1 MTDQYA
7 DDDVDH
13 NAKENTGSGN
23 DENRDMERLVAPADF
38 DGPTVDRHCTDIVC
52 FGLIIA
58 SWIVMT
64 GIGIYAMANGN
75 IDYILRPLDYD
86 GGICGTNFNNL
97 DRTNFPYLLYT
108 NVFAGVCVNKCPN
121 LEGVTADGLTDV
133 RTLITYGGI
142 HQVEGAEID
151 LFSSTGGGTSSSST
165 GSTGSTDNTTGS
177 ASIAMFIEMADYSGS
192 NDSISCTDELCFP
205 NNSTIESWTSPG
217 INQGYGFA
225 YYIATTYELLYRCY
239 ITSDAE
245 ERIQVLTGNSDNT
258 TTGNGTSS
266 SSNNL
271 QQVGTNASND
281 LYNFWNKLYSD
292 LYLARYYI
300 FGFGCGV
307 SLVIS
312 LIYIF
317 LMRLPF
323 LLTTVIWT
331 SIFTTILMFLLGGYY
346 AWSQA
351 TIWDDANPKTVDDRT
366 IHLTTGFSFAMY
378 GIGAVLALLA
388 CCLRRAIMDAIV
400 CTKEAGKAV
409 NTMTIILLVPVLQ
422 AIGFFLFM
430 LPFIFYSANL
440 ASLAKIT
447 TKDVPVGVDIPGIDD
462 GEAPTIA
469 FRIFEFDDFTENCA
483 WYFLFCFFWTGNFI
497 VAMGDVSGNEIVSP
511 LYHARIALYITDFIL
526 IFFAFGCGRFFIYCY
541 HS

>member
-1 MTDQYA
+1 MTDQQYNYNNN
-7 DDDVDH
+7 DDDDDHPGAMARSGGGDH
-13 NAKENTGSGN
+13 NNTNNN
-23 DENRDMERLVAPADF
+23 DGDRDMERLVAPADF
-38 DGPTVDRHCTDIVC
+38 DGPTVDRHCTDVFC
-52 FGLIIA
+52 FLLIIA
-58 SWIVMT
+58 SWVIMT
-64 GIGIYAMANGN
+64 GIGAYAMANGN
-75 IDYILRPLDYD
+75 IDYIIRPLDYD

-97 DRTNFPYLLYT
+97 DRRNYPYLLYT
-108 NVFAGVCVNKCPN
+108 NVFAGVCVNRCPD
-121 LEGVTADGLTDV
+121 LKGVTADGLTDV
-133 RTLITYGGI
+133 RTLITYGGLF
-142 HQVEGAEID
+142 QVDGAEID
-151 LFSSTGGGTSSSST
+151 LFSSTGGAAVV
-165 GSTGSTDNTTGS
+165 TDNTTGG
-177 ASIAMFIEMADYSGS
+177 ASLAMFIEVADYSAS
-192 NDSISCTDELCFP
+192 NDSIACTNDLCFP
-205 NNSTIESWTSPG
+205 NNSTEESWTSRG

-225 YYIATTYELLYRCY
+225 YYVATTYELLYRCY
-239 ITSDAE
+239 LTSDAE
-245 ERIQVLTGNSDNT
+245 DRIQVLTGNKVN

-266 SSNNL
+266 DL
-271 QQVGTNASND
+271 QQVGAVND

-292 LYLARYYI
+292 LYIARFYI

-307 SLVIS
+307 SLLIS
-312 LIYIF
+312 LVYIF
-317 LMRLPF
+317 LMRLPY

-331 SIFTTILMFLLGGYY
+331 SIFTAILMFLLGGYY

-351 TIWDDANPKTVDDRT
+351 TIWDDAVPQTVDDRT
-366 IHLTTGFSFAMY
+366 IQLTTGFSFAMY

-400 CTKEAGKAV
+400 CTKEAGRAV

-440 ASLAKIT
+440 ASLAEIT

-497 VAMGDVSGNEIVSP
+497 VAMGDVSGKNILLSSPFFVS
-511 LYHARIALYITDFIL
+511 
-526 IFFAFGCGRFFIYCY
+526 C
-541 HS
+541 

>member
-1 MTDQYA
+1 
-7 DDDVDH
+7 
-13 NAKENTGSGN
+13 
-23 DENRDMERLVAPADF
+23 
-38 DGPTVDRHCTDIVC
+38 
-52 FGLIIA
+52 
-58 SWIVMT
+58 
-64 GIGIYAMANGN
+64 
-75 IDYILRPLDYD
+75 
-86 GGICGTNFNNL
+86 
-97 DRTNFPYLLYT
+97 LLYT
-108 NVFAGVCVNKCPN
+108 NVFAGVCVNKCPD
-121 LEGVTADGLTDV
+121 LKGVTADGLTDV
-133 RTLITYGGI
+133 RTLITYGGVF
-142 HQVEGAEID
+142 QVDGAEID
-151 LFSSTGGGTSSSST
+151 LLSSTGGAEN
-165 GSTGSTDNTTGS
+165 TDNTTGS
-177 ASIAMFIEMADYSGS
+177 ASLAMFIEVADYSAS
-192 NDSISCTDELCFP
+192 NDSIVCTEELCFP
-205 NNSTIESWTSPG
+205 NNSTEESWTSRG

-239 ITSDAE
+239 VTSDAE
-245 ERIQVLTGNSDNT
+245 DRIQVLTGNKVN

-266 SSNNL
+266 DL
-271 QQVGTNASND
+271 QQVGAVND

-292 LYLARYYI
+292 LYIARFYI

-307 SLVIS
+307 SLLIS

-317 LMRLPF
+317 LMRLPY

-331 SIFTTILMFLLGGYY
+331 SIFTAILMFLLGGYY

-351 TIWDDANPKTVDDRT
+351 TKWDEAIPQTVDDRT
-366 IHLTTGFSFAMY
+366 IHLTTGFSFAMD

-400 CTKEAGKAV
+400 CTKEAGRAV

-447 TKDVPVGVDIPGIDD
+447 TQDVPVGVDIPGIDD
-462 GEAPTIA
+462 GQAPTIA

-497 VAMGDVSGNEIVSP
+497 VAMGDVSRN
-511 LYHARIALYITDFIL
+511 YR
-526 IFFAFGCGRFFIYCY
+526 
-541 HS
+541 